1 MSEAKRELIRLI
13 KKQPANGT
21 AAEVVNELVF
31 HMIVLRGLEDV
42 QAGRFV
48 SHEEVGRHIQ
58 ELSRQVANP
67 NSMEMSQMSEAKQE
81 VLQLIEE
88 LPEESSLEDIVREMA
103 FYLMVKQGL
112 EDVDNGRVMTRE
124 EAARRMKLWVK

>member
-1 MSEAKRELIRLI
+1 MSEAKQELIRLI
-13 KKQPANGT
+13 RKQPADST
-21 AAEVVNELVF
+21 AAEVVDELVF
-31 HMIVLRGLEDV
+31 HLMVLRGLEDV
-42 QAGRFV
+42 RAGRLV

-58 ELSRQVANP
+58 ELGRQVANP
-67 NSMEMSQMSEAKQE
+67 NSMEVTQMSEAKQE

>member
-1 MSEAKRELIRLI
+1 MSEAKQELIRLI
-13 KKQPANGT
+13 RKQPDDST
-21 AAEVVNELVF
+21 AAEVVDELVF
-31 HMIVLRGLEDV
+31 HLMVLRGLEDV
-42 QAGRFV
+42 RAGRLV

-58 ELSRQVANP
+58 ELGRQVANP
-67 NSMEMSQMSEAKQE
+67 NSMEVTQMSEAKQE